1 MAVIII
7 IIIIIITIIII
18 IIIIIIIVIVI
29 TNSKE
34 IMGLLQYWYRNR
46 EHCRS
51 DLLTL
56 LEWNLGIHT
65 FLNCF
70 VCLHFLF
77 FFLSTLYDTFLIIA
91 NRFL

>member
-1 MAVIII
+1 MTV
-7 IIIIIITIIII
+7 

-29 TNSKE
+29 TNYKE

-51 DLLTL
+51 YLLTL
-56 LEWNLGIHT
+56 LERNLGDSYV
-65 FLNCF
+65 LNCF

-77 FFLSTLYDTFLIIA
+77 FFLSTFYYTFLIIA